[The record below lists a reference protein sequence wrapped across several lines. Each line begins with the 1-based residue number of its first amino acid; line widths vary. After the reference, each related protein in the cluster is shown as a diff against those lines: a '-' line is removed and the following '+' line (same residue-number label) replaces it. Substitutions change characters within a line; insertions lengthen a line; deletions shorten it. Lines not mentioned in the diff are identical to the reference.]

1 MTALI
6 VTLAIVTAFYLGW
19 ALSSET
25 SKAAVALAKSRVSAA
40 QKLIDDAMEDLA
52 AETRAHAE
60 TKALVA
66 SLEADLIEAGAE
78 ASTHANHLEAL
89 LDATSEKPLTLVKGG
104 RR

>member
-1 MTALI
+1 MTALF
-6 VTLAIVTAFYLGW
+6 VTLAIVIAYVLGRAMSRESAKVDAAF
-19 ALSSET
+19 AISE
-25 SKAAVALAKSRVSAA
+25 AWEVADR
-40 QKLIDDAMEDLA
+40 AMEDLA

-66 SLEADLIEAGAE
+66 SLEADLIEAGVE

-89 LDATSEKPLTLVKGG
+89 LEVIEDKPLTLVKGG